1 MQRKKI
7 LPRNRKSEIMDIRE
21 YLKKNRLI
29 TDGSMGTY
37 YESLVGEEDSIAEKA
52 NTMNPEQIKKIHL
65 EYIKSGARL
74 IRTNTFATNSMFF
87 QTEQE
92 IVSNIKAGYFIA
104 QKAVKESEENVFI
117 AADIGPISEEQ
128 SEEYEETL
136 KEYKLIIDAF
146 LEVGAS
152 IFVFETFS
160 ELNVIQDATE
170 YIKEKKAEAFIIVQC
185 SFDRSG
191 YTKLGLSLKRMV
203 KILGNMDSV
212 DAYGLNCG
220 VSPTHMFEF
229 FKSVEFPNDKWITAL
244 PNASYPVALRGKTVY
259 SDNVPY
265 YVEMLQKIDTLGI
278 DIIGGCCGTTPKHI
292 KLLADKLKDKE
303 RSKKKINQALAGGVT
318 DYNQT
323 TNKNEEKNYFIEKIR
338 SGEKVFIVELDPPF
352 DQNDTKVVEGARILK
367 EAKVDA
373 ITLSD
378 SPLARARADATHLAV
393 KIQNEIG
400 IPVISHMTCRDKNV
414 IGIRSTLL
422 GSYINNLRNFLFIT
436 GDPIPRGEREKI
448 KSVYE
453 FNSIK
458 LMEYVK
464 SMNEDLFLHREI
476 TYGGALNYHGVNCE
490 KIAER
495 MKKKM
500 EAGAEYFLTQP
511 IYTQEDIKRIKELKE
526 ETNGKIICGI
536 MPLVSYR
543 NAAFIKNEMPG
554 IHVSDEIMEQ
564 YTPEM
569 SKEEC
574 EETAIRISVG
584 IARQLYEFADGFY
597 FMTPFNRVYLIRAIL
612 EEIRKFRVSLRWD

>member
-1 MQRKKI
+1 
-7 LPRNRKSEIMDIRE
+7 MDIRE

-37 YESLVGEEDSIAEKA
+37 YESLAGEEDSIVERA
-52 NTMNPEQIKKIHL
+52 NANNPVQIKKIHL

-92 IVSNIKAGYFIA
+92 IVSNIKAGYSIA
-104 QKAVKESEENVFI
+104 KEAVKESGENVFI
-117 AADIGPISEEQ
+117 GADIGPISEEQ
-128 SEEYEETL
+128 SREYEETVN
-136 KEYKLIIDAF
+136 EYKLIIDSF
-146 LEVGAS
+146 LEEGAS

-160 ELNVIQDATE
+160 ELNAIQDVTE
-170 YIKEKKAEAFIIVQC
+170 YIKEKNPEAFILVQC
-185 SFDRSG
+185 AFDRSG

-220 VSPTHMFEF
+220 VAPTHMFEF
-229 FKSVEFPNDKWITAL
+229 FQRVEFPNDKFITAL

-259 SDNVPY
+259 SDNVSY
-265 YVEMLQKIDTLGI
+265 YVEMLQRIDTLGI

-292 KLLADKLKDKE
+292 QLLVQKLKDKQ
-303 RSKKKINQALAGGVT
+303 RSKKKINKDLAAGVEV
-318 DYNQT
+318 NNKT
-323 TNKNEEKNYFIEKIR
+323 TIKNEEENHFIKKIR
-338 SGEKVFIVELDPPF
+338 SGEKVFVVELDPPF
-352 DQNDTKVVEGARILK
+352 DQDDRKVVDGARILK
-367 EAKVDA
+367 EARVDA

-393 KIQNEIG
+393 KLQNEMG
-400 IPVISHMTCRDKNV
+400 IPVIAHMTCRDKNV
-414 IGIRSTLL
+414 IGLRSILL
-422 GSYINNLRNFLFIT
+422 GSYINNLRNFLFVT
-436 GDPIPRGEREKI
+436 GDPIPRGERDKI

-464 SMNEDLFLHREI
+464 SMNEDLFLNQEI
-476 TYGGALNYHGVNCE
+476 SYGGALNYHGVNLDN
-490 KIAER
+490 IAER

-511 IYTQEDIKRIKELKE
+511 IYTKDDMERIQELKVK
-526 ETNGKIICGI
+526 TNGKIICGI

-543 NAAFIKNEMPG
+543 NASFIKNEMPG
-554 IHVSDEIMEQ
+554 INVSDEIMEQ
-564 YTPEM
+564 YKPEM
-569 SKEEC
+569 SKEES

-584 IARQLYEFADGFY
+584 IAKQLYESADGFY
-597 FMTPFNRVYLIRAIL
+597 FMTPFNRVYLIRTIL
-612 EEIRKFRVSLRWD
+612 EEIRKFNV